1 MSLTDSAQVPN
12 PLKSYWCLFS
22 TFSSWRSYVCYDYRN
37 YHSAITCWVS
47 LVMHKT
53 EIHMLPCLTL
63 CSRYVCWSAADR
75 YVCWSFWNHKL
86 CTSVAKYYNT
96 KNSSHLAGCCFR
108 QQNYHWPIK
117 LQVLQE
123 QHQEIVKHICSLSHT
138 AHYNRYTQQQQ
149 SLLPPNQVQ
158 KYKQVYRHN
167 ITSKGSSTALHPCPV
182 LN

>member
-1 MSLTDSAQVPN
+1 MKHVGFYIRSVPSFHVWLKAIKFCGSLWNWTNFTSSGRYCRKFREKRVIMEKEEPGSCMSLTDSAQVPN

-63 CSRYVCWSAADR
+63 CNRYVCWSAADR

-108 QQNYHWPIK
+108 QQNYHYHWPIK
-117 LQVLQE
+117 L
-123 QHQEIVKHICSLSHT
+123 
-138 AHYNRYTQQQQ
+138 
-149 SLLPPNQVQ
+149 
-158 KYKQVYRHN
+158 
-167 ITSKGSSTALHPCPV
+167 
-182 LN
+182 